1 MVKNMRKIIYILL
14 SILLIAG
21 AVYYYTFVY
30 AKNHHRDAQSETAI
44 IISAEALTAAYQ
56 NNEQAANK
64 LYLNKAVEVSGN
76 ILTINK
82 DQAGHTTLLIG
93 IRDAFSNVSVTLNSA
108 EAIAKKVGDPATVKG
123 VCTGY
128 LSDVIINEGVLK

>member
-1 MVKNMRKIIYILL
+1 MKKISYILL

-44 IISAEALTAAYQ
+44 KISADALTAAYQ

-64 LYLNKAVEVSGN
+64 LYLNKAIEVSGN
-76 ILTINK
+76 ILTTNK
-82 DQAGHTTLLIG
+82 DQAGHSTLLIG
-93 IRDAFSNVSVTLNSA
+93 KADAFSNVSVTLISTENIS
-108 EAIAKKVGDPATVKG
+108 KKIGDPVIVKG

>member
-1 MVKNMRKIIYILL
+1 MKKIIYILA
-14 SILLIAG
+14 SILLIAS

-30 AKNHHRDAQSETAI
+30 AKNHHRDAQSEIAI
-44 IISAEALTAAYQ
+44 IISADSLNAAYQ

-64 LYLNKAVEVSGN
+64 LYLNKAIEVSGT
-76 ILTINK
+76 ILNINK
-82 DQAGHTTLLIG
+82 DQAGHATLLIG
-93 IRDAFSNVSVTLNSA
+93 KADAFSTVAVTLNST
-108 EAIAKKVGDPATVKG
+108 EAISKKIGDLATVKG